1 MKYSLIVPAAAL
13 GEEKHHRHASMF
25 APLASEAD
33 AKRASPDTV
42 CVPPLHD
49 IEEHPQGMFEPAA
62 LCNGL
67 QNAPVLSAA
76 PIPPFYGCGNI
87 WRPTSGGILRLGW
100 GRAGAGMW
108 VGRLEGGRMAMY
120 AYEWRGRRAHAG
132 AGGGREGEGEAG
144 RGDGE
149 AGRAGS
155 RVMGGGVRG
164 RGRCGRIGR
173 IAPPPPLHTPSLH
186 LPVSVIERGSRF
198 LAHGP
203 SSPSRAIR
211 RL

>member
-33 AKRASPDTV
+33 AKRASPDTG
-42 CVPPLHD
+42 CVPLLHD

-62 LCNGL
+62 LCNGF

-108 VGRLEGGRMAMY
+108 VGRLEGVRMA
-120 AYEWRGRRAHAG
+120 ASQTKSIAQ
-132 AGGGREGEGEAG
+132 
-144 RGDGE
+144 
-149 AGRAGS
+149 GS
-155 RVMGGGVRG
+155 AEIDWSGVNG
-164 RGRCGRIGR
+164 NLLTKGQPKSIDQ
-173 IAPPPPLHTPSLH
+173 
-186 LPVSVIERGSRF
+186 GSTE
-198 LAHGP
+198 
-203 SSPSRAIR
+203 ID
-211 RL
+211 